1 MKVIGI
7 QNFNRN
13 NCGTIIENQGHWIF
27 NEKNWIL
34 KFKLSDN

>member
-13 NCGTIIENQGHWIF
+13 NYGMIIENQGHWFLNI
-27 NEKNWIL
+27 KNGFL
-34 KFKLSDN
+34 NLN